1 LVLLFAVLQ
10 TVQLQVNAHVQRL
23 IDMAVTCEHM
33 GETTNDDSAIVA
45 LNRRIAALR
54 SAMEHLAVT
63 TVGVGDRA
71 RDMESD
77 SLHLSTAGH
86 LKATATDDLEKWV
99 KDAHYPSHSQ
109 SDAELKQVG
118 VVSENYYNSLFNL
131 LLN

>member
-1 LVLLFAVLQ
+1 MFAILQ
-10 TVQLQVNAHVQRL
+10 TVQSQVNAHVQRL

-33 GETTNDDSAIVA
+33 GETTNDDSTVVA
-45 LNRRIAALR
+45 LNRRIATLR

-77 SLHLSTAGH
+77 SLHLSAAGH
-86 LKATATDDLEKWV
+86 PKASAADDLEKWV
-99 KDAHYPSHSQ
+99 KDAHYPSYSQ

-118 VVSENYYNSLFNL
+118 VVIKNYYNLLFN
-131 LLN
+131 